1 MKPRLYLAVSAAI
14 AVSTV
19 YFAQPLL
26 VTMGQDLGLSTST
39 VGLFVTVT
47 QIGYVLG
54 LFFLVPLGDRL
65 PRRRL
70 IRTQFVLLAGALL
83 IVGFAQN
90 AVMLLIGLAAVGG
103 LAVVTQSVVA
113 FGASLSAPAERGR
126 TVGAITTGVVLGI
139 LLARTASGAL
149 TDVAGWRAIYL
160 VACAFCLL
168 IAATLVQ
175 SPPQP
180 RTDLSYGALL
190 RSIIDLWREEP
201 LFRVAGLRAFFIF
214 ASFSTLWSA
223 VALPLTDQGLSHTA
237 IGAFGLIGAAGAIVS
252 GPAGR
257 LADRGHGQRV
267 TSIAALLLVA
277 SWAVIVWTPKSLLA
291 LAIGAVVLD
300 LATGAIHVT
309 NQSRIYPLR
318 PDAGSR
324 LIGGYMIFYS
334 IGSGLGAIASTWLYV
349 RAGWTGV
356 SVLGAAFGVGAL
368 LTAVP
373 TGRLTSRASRSSGS
387 FPSQSS
393 GSRRPAA
400 RTSGS

>member
-1 MKPRLYLAVSAAI
+1 MKPRLFLAASAAI

-65 PRRRL
+65 NRRRL

-113 FGASLSAPAERGR
+113 FGASLSTPDERGR

-160 VACAFCLL
+160 VACALCLL
-168 IAATLVQ
+168 IAATFVEA
-175 SPPQP
+175 PPQQ

-201 LFRVAGLRAFFIF
+201 VFRNAGLRAFFIF

-237 IGAFGLIGAAGAIVS
+237 IGAFGLIGAAGAIAA

-257 LADRGHGQRV
+257 LADRGHGQLV
-267 TSIAALLLVA
+267 TLVAAAVLVA
-277 SWAVIVWTPKSLLA
+277 SWAIIFWTPKSLLA

-300 LATGAIHVT
+300 FANSTIHVT
-309 NQSRIYPLR
+309 NQSLIYPLR
-318 PDAGSR
+318 PNAGSR

-334 IGSGLGAIASTWLYV
+334 FGSGLGAIASTWLYAH
-349 RAGWTGV
+349 AGWTGV
-356 SVLGAAFGVGAL
+356 SVLGATFAVGAL
-368 LTAVP
+368 LTTVRFTTVRAVRP
-373 TGRLTSRASRSSGS
+373 TSRASRPCGSS
-387 FPSQSS
+387 
-393 GSRRPAA
+393 R
-400 RTSGS
+400 

>member
-1 MKPRLYLAVSAAI
+1 MKPRLFLAVSAAI

-65 PRRRL
+65 DRRRL

-90 AVMLLIGLAAVGG
+90 AVLLLIGLAAVGG

-113 FGASLSAPAERGR
+113 FGASLSTPDERGR

-160 VACAFCLL
+160 VACALCLL
-168 IAATLVQ
+168 IAATFVPA
-175 SPPQP
+175 PPQQ

-190 RSIIDLWREEP
+190 RSIIDLWRAEP
-201 LFRVAGLRAFFIF
+201 VFRNAGLRAFFIF

-237 IGAFGLIGAAGAIVS
+237 IGAFGLIGAAGAIAA

-257 LADRGHGQRV
+257 LADRGHGQLV
-267 TSIAALLLVA
+267 TLVAAAVLVA
-277 SWAVIVWTPKSLLA
+277 SWAVIFWTPKSLLA

-300 LATGAIHVT
+300 FANSTIHVT

-334 IGSGLGAIASTWLYV
+334 LGSGLGAIASTWLYAH
-349 RAGWTGV
+349 AGWTGV
-356 SVLGAAFGVGAL
+356 SVLGAAFAVGAL
-368 LTAVP
+368 LTTVRFT
-373 TGRLTSRASRSSGS
+373 TGRAGRPTSRASRSSGS
-387 FPSQSS
+387 
-393 GSRRPAA
+393 SR
-400 RTSGS
+400 